1 LEKAAADSEFK
12 TLEQLKIAKLPA
24 KEAERLEVLEKNL
37 KDRSTTEKALLDQ
50 AHNVIEKLLE
60 EMVPE
65 GELAKNAQEAQSAR
79 KENRDQ
85 LLKDQT
91 TRSNQLQ
98 TDIKNRRLREETDR
112 ELDGE
117 RKSLIVWQK
126 LREFIGSH
134 DGAKFRKYAQSISL
148 DILTRHAN
156 RHLTR
161 LSDRYRIRRD
171 TSETLNFQVE
181 DLDQAGV
188 QRPMASLSGGESFLV
203 SLALALGL
211 SDLAGRTVRIDSLFV
226 DEGFGTLDP
235 ETLEIA
241 IAALETLRQDHKT
254 VGVIS
259 HVGLLK
265 ERISTQIV
273 VEKLAGGVSQIRV
286 VS

>member
-1 LEKAAADSEFK
+1 
-12 TLEQLKIAKLPA
+12 
-24 KEAERLEVLEKNL
+24 
-37 KDRSTTEKALLDQ
+37 
-50 AHNVIEKLLE
+50 
-60 EMVPE
+60 
-65 GELAKNAQEAQSAR
+65 
-79 KENRDQ
+79 
-85 LLKDQT
+85 LKDQT
-91 TRSNQLQ
+91 TRSNQFQ
-98 TDIKNRRLREETDR
+98 TDTKNRNLRKETDR

-126 LREFIGSH
+126 LRELIGSH

-171 TSETLNFQVE
+171 TTETLNLQVE

-188 QRPMASLSGGESFLV
+188 KRPMASLSGGESFLV

-241 IAALETLRQDHKT
+241 IAALETLRQDNKT

-273 VEKLAGGVSQIRV
+273 VEKLAGGVSKIRI

>member
-1 LEKAAADSEFK
+1 MC
-12 TLEQLKIAKLPA
+12 
-24 KEAERLEVLEKNL
+24 KNL
-37 KDRSTTEKALLDQ
+37 KDSE
-50 AHNVIEKLLE
+50 
-60 EMVPE
+60 
-65 GELAKNAQEAQSAR
+65 
-79 KENRDQ
+79 
-85 LLKDQT
+85 
-91 TRSNQLQ
+91 
-98 TDIKNRRLREETDR
+98 
-112 ELDGE
+112 
-117 RKSLIVWQK
+117 
-126 LREFIGSH
+126 
-134 DGAKFRKYAQSISL
+134 
-148 DILTRHAN
+148 
-156 RHLTR
+156 

-171 TSETLNFQVE
+171 TSETLNLQVE